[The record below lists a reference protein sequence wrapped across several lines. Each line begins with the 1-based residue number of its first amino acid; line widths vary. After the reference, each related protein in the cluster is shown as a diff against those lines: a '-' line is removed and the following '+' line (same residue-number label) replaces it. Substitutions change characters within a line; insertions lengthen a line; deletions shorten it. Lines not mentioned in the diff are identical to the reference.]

1 MKLLKSLSVAALAF
15 TAVGCQTY
23 VVNVPPPRPV
33 YTSPAPKKAS
43 ASVTPTVNQTPD
55 VIRAW
60 DQ

>member
-1 MKLLKSLSVAALAF
+1 MKLLKSLSIAALAF
-15 TAVGCQTY
+15 SAVGCQTY

-33 YTSPAPKKAS
+33 YTSTPKKAS